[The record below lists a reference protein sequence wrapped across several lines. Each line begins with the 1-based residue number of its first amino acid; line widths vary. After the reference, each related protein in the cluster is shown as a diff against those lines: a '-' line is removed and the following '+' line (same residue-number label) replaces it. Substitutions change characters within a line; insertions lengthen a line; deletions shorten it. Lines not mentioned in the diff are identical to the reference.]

1 MATVPHATPEPQPI
15 ALRDLP
21 PVRSTANGR
30 RPVAPDE
37 GNDPRRELDLV
48 AFDEQYTVPPE
59 DLEVE
64 DVDGA
69 TAVPEVGGPGRQ
81 AYFRADP
88 ARTWTGRLLRVED
101 TGDYY
106 LLAQSVEHPDAAVY
120 RLHLLITRK
129 GTLRLWPVRMPV
141 NGDDFPS
148 ARQQRAILADAA
160 AVVGVLPMERWEA
173 RVAGSGD
180 GFRISPTSRAGRRSP
195 CSGSCNAPSTAPRSR
210 TRRIRAYS
218 PSPGSSTR
226 EPGVQVWAVDF
237 EFGDGPAPRCLVAR
251 DLARTRLI
259 HVWEDELRTLT
270 AAPFPVGADSIMTAY
285 LASAEIRASSRWGG
299 RCRSTSWTCT
309 RSFAC
314 S

>member
-1 MATVPHATPEPQPI
+1 MPNIPHATPNPQPI
-15 ALRDLP
+15 ALQDLP
-21 PVRSTANGR
+21 PVRTTSNGKRKSTPPLDAEAVMRGELEQSLTPSLEETGVR
-30 RPVAPDE
+30 RDSA
-37 GNDPRRELDLV
+37 LDLA

-141 NGDDFPS
+141 NGDDFLS

-160 AVVGVLPMERWEA
+160 ATWVSCQWKGGKRGRWFWRRFPDLTDVPRWPDEPMLRLVQRAFDGATIADPQDPRLLAIPRVV
-173 RVAGSGD
+173 D
-180 GFRISPTSRAGRRSP
+180 
-195 CSGSCNAPSTAPRSR
+195 
-210 TRRIRAYS
+210 
-218 PSPGSSTR
+218 
-226 EPGVQVWAVDF
+226 
-237 EFGDGPAPRCLVAR
+237 
-251 DLARTRLI
+251 
-259 HVWEDELRTLT
+259 
-270 AAPFPVGADSIMTAY
+270 
-285 LASAEIRASSRWGG
+285 
-299 RCRSTSWTCT
+299 
-309 RSFAC
+309 
-314 S
+314 